1 MEEAMFGKRCS
12 LCGGKLNSN
21 GICTECGLDN
31 NKSDKNYRIN
41 QSECDHEPL
50 THVHHGKNEKPEKQ
64 PKPNTPRQSWQGST
78 TTYSGNTGSTGS
90 KKSGKKKKPG
100 RIISKIIA
108 VIVIFNVFFGIFQP
122 LVSDILDDAIS
133 GYQENTED
141 YTRSDPYEYVTKELP
156 EDGESVSFELT
167 SGDYVVGVHIPEGNY
182 QADVSY
188 DYDTVQVDDG
198 DSGLYLYEYAGR
210 TDGDYLDDLRLYNGA
225 DCAHFFTDNHYTF
238 IQTMHRQ
245 TMFFMK
251 ITHWQDKNL

>member
-64 PKPNTPRQSWQGST
+64 SKPNTPRQSWQGST
-78 TTYSGNTGSTGS
+78 TTYSGNTGSTGR
-90 KKSGKKKKPG
+90 KKVGKKKKPG

-122 LVSDILDDAIS
+122 MVSDILDDVIS
-133 GYQENTED
+133 GYQENTQD
-141 YTRSDPYEYVTKELP
+141 YTRSDPYENVTKELP
-156 EDGESVSFELT
+156 ADGESVSFELT
-167 SGDYVVGVHIPEGNY
+167 SGD
-182 QADVSY
+182 
-188 DYDTVQVDDG
+188 
-198 DSGLYLYEYAGR
+198 
-210 TDGDYLDDLRLYNGA
+210 
-225 DCAHFFTDNHYTF
+225 
-238 IQTMHRQ
+238 
-245 TMFFMK
+245 
-251 ITHWQDKNL
+251 